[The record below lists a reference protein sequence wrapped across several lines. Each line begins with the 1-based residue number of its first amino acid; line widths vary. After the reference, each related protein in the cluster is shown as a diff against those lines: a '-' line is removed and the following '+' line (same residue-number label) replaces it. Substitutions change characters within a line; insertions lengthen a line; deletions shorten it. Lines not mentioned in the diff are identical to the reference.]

1 MDRIP
6 EPELMENEDQARA
19 YAEADFDEP
28 HSMFVRLWEECF
40 GADELTGRVVDLG
53 CGPADITVRFARRH
67 PGITIEGIDGSG
79 AMLDRARERLRR
91 EGLESR
97 IRLIHARLPAP
108 GLPSAGYD
116 AIISNSL
123 LHHLHDPAVLWQTIR
138 DCARPGAPVFVMD
151 LMRPDSR
158 AGAEALVG
166 RYAADAPPVLRRDFF
181 HSLLAA
187 WRPDEVRGQL
197 DAAGL
202 SAFEIHTVSDRHFI
216 VRGRVTATESNPAGG
231 TS

>member
-1 MDRIP
+1 MDRVP
-6 EPELMENEDQARA
+6 EPELMEDEAQARA
-19 YAEADFDEP
+19 YGEADFDEP
-28 HSMFVRLWEECF
+28 HSMFVRLWEACF
-40 GADELTGRVVDLG
+40 GADEPTGRVIDLG

-67 PGITIEGIDGSG
+67 PGITIDGVDGSA

-97 IRLIHARLPAP
+97 IRLIRARLPDP
-108 GLPSAGYD
+108 GLPSVGYD
-116 AIISNSL
+116 AVISNSL
-123 LHHLHDPAVLWQTIR
+123 LHHLSDPAVLWQTIR
-138 DCARPGAPVFVMD
+138 ACARRGASVFVMD

-158 AGAEALVG
+158 AGAEALVE

-216 VRGRVTATESNPAGG
+216 VRGRIATADRNPAGG